1 MLIVGRNCAEI
12 ETELKKHCVPLLR
25 EKGFKGSF
33 PDLYRDIDGMPL
45 IEILKSLDQPHS
57 RWSTGFRTIDLSM

>member
-45 IEILKSLDQPHS
+45 IEILKSPDWLLS
-57 RWSTGFRTIDLSM
+57 RYNIGLRTIDRSM